1 MTDQQKIEITKA
13 FAYGETPEQA
23 AAAES
28 IGVST
33 ARDIQQSSTAEITE
47 EREMLKKVGYV

>member
-1 MTDQQKIEITKA
+1 MTDQQKIEVTKA

-33 ARDIQQSSTAEITE
+33 VRDIQQSSTAEIAE